1 MMRRS
6 RFTGSGGIGKTTVAK
21 QYAWDAR
28 DRYHGLWWVRA
39 ESRDALLDD
48 LIALGRRLRLDFDEK
63 KPEEAA
69 LATLDHIA
77 QTPKAK
83 PWLMVYDNVEDKA
96 LVRRFT
102 PAENAHFILTTRL
115 PDWLG
120 EAEDLP
126 VDVFPRETAIDYLL
140 AGVPQATREAA
151 GRLADALGCLPLALA
166 HARAFCRAR
175 GKSFE
180 AYAGELATR
189 LDTLPKDAAADYPRS
204 VFATFS
210 LAMDR
215 ASEDCPAAARLM
227 GLLAY
232 VAPDQI
238 PLWLIPETVMPEEER
253 DEALDALARLSLVA
267 REPLADGTPA
277 VSVHRLVQAVMRKRL
292 QQAGEAA
299 ANAAQAVTLIDG
311 GFAAND
317 GTMEVERRRA
327 AWLPHA
333 LAVLDHAPRD
343 GAAAHDTVWVC
354 NYIGDFRVSRGDLAR
369 ARQAYDMGLTIA
381 ERLAAAEPGHA
392 GWQRDLA
399 ASRYQRWRCAGRRRA
414 SWTPRSAPIA
424 PAWRY
429 AERLAAAEPGHAGW
443 QRDLSVAHNKVGD
456 VLSAQGQLAAS
467 RSAPIAHRWR
477 SLERLAAAEPGHA
490 GWQRDLSVAHNKVGD
505 VLSAQGELAAALGA
519 YRAGLAIRRAAGG
532 GGAVATRPAARFG
545 GVAHQRRRCAGGAG
559 RAGRRAGRLSR
570 GPGDRRAAGGGDPG
584 NAGWQRD
591 LSVATRRSAMCWAQ
605 GRAADALGAYRAGL
619 AIRERLAAAIRAT
632 PAGSATCR

>member
-1 MMRRS
+1 MLE
-6 RFTGSGGIGKTTVAK
+6 FTGEDNLNGTFGQCLQFLLYTHGARPDGSPQKPGKQWGQKEFADLVGVSDRTVRYWLEDKKLPVDLQGVERVLFGTNGKYDDWRKLLRSALQTTKNRGPRQPERSVAPLPDGAVSSHTQIRHPDIRQVPGFIGREAMLETLDARLWQGKGTVAIRNANDAAVAVHGLGGIGKTTVAK

-48 LIALGRRLRLDFDEK
+48 LIALGRRLRLDFDET

-77 QTPKAK
+77 QTPKPK

-102 PAENAHFILTTRL
+102 PAENAHLILTTRL

-140 AGVPQATREAA
+140 AGAPQATREAA
-151 GRLADALGCLPLALA
+151 GRLADALGCLPLALS

-215 ASEDCPAAARLM
+215 ADEDCPAAARLM
-227 GLLAY
+227 GLLAH

-238 PLWLIPETVMPEEER
+238 PLWLIPDAVMPEEER
-253 DEALDALARLSLVA
+253 DEALEALAGLSLVA

-277 VSVHRLVQAVMRKRL
+277 VSVHRLVQAVMRRRL

-299 ANAAQAVTLIDG
+299 DYAVQAVTLIDG
-311 GFAAND
+311 GFGAND

-369 ARQAYDMGLTIA
+369 ARQAYDTGLTIA

-399 ASRYQRWRCAGRRRA
+399 VSYERMAICGDNPLENRRRVVE
-414 SWTPRSAPIA
+414 ILQ
-424 PAWRY
+424 
-429 AERLAAAEPGHAGW
+429 RLADAGCLAPVDQPW
-443 QRDLSVAHNKVGD
+443 LD
-456 VLSAQGQLAAS
+456 SAREQLAA
-467 RSAPIAHRWR
+467 
-477 SLERLAAAEPGHA
+477 LEGTE
-490 GWQRDLSVAHNKVGD
+490 
-505 VLSAQGELAAALGA
+505 
-519 YRAGLAIRRAAGG
+519 
-532 GGAVATRPAARFG
+532 
-545 GVAHQRRRCAGGAG
+545 
-559 RAGRRAGRLSR
+559 
-570 GPGDRRAAGGGDPG
+570 
-584 NAGWQRD
+584 
-591 LSVATRRSAMCWAQ
+591 
-605 GRAADALGAYRAGL
+605 
-619 AIRERLAAAIRAT
+619 
-632 PAGSATCR
+632 

>member
-1 MMRRS
+1 MLETLDARLWQGKGTVAIRNANDAAVAVH
-6 RFTGSGGIGKTTVAK
+6 GLGGIGKTVVAK

-48 LIALGRRLRLDFDEK
+48 LIALGRRLRLDFDET

-102 PAENAHFILTTRL
+102 PAENAHLILTTRL

-140 AGVPQATREAA
+140 AGAPQATREAA
-151 GRLADALGCLPLALA
+151 GRLADALGCLPLALS

-180 AYAGELATR
+180 AYAGELAAR

-227 GLLAY
+227 GLLAH

-238 PLWLIPETVMPEEER
+238 PLWLIPDAVMPEEER
-253 DEALDALARLSLVA
+253 DEALEALARLSLVA

-277 VSVHRLVQAVMRKRL
+277 VSVHRLVQAVMRRRL

-299 ANAAQAVTLIDG
+299 DYAVQAVTLIDD

-369 ARQAYDMGLTIA
+369 ARQAYDTGLTIA

-392 GWQRDLA
+392 GWQRDLSVAHEKVGDVLRAQGQLDA
-399 ASRYQRWRCAGRRRA
+399 ALGAYRA
-414 SWTPRSAPIA
+414 ALAI
-424 PAWRY
+424 

-443 QRDLSVAHNKVGD
+443 QRDLSVAHE
-456 VLSAQGQLAAS
+456 QG
-467 RSAPIAHRWR
+467 
-477 SLERLAAAEPGHA
+477 
-490 GWQRDLSVAHNKVGD
+490 
-505 VLSAQGELAAALGA
+505 
-519 YRAGLAIRRAAGG
+519 
-532 GGAVATRPAARFG
+532 
-545 GVAHQRRRCAGGAG
+545 RRCAQRPGPARRRARRLPRGAG
-559 RAGRRAGRLSR
+559 ASAS
-570 GPGDRRAAGGGDPG
+570 
-584 NAGWQRD
+584 GWR
-591 LSVATRRSAMCWAQ
+591 RRSRAM
-605 GRAADALGAYRAGL
+605 
-619 AIRERLAAAIRAT
+619 
-632 PAGSATCR
+632 PAGSATSRWRTTGSAMCSAPRASSTPR